1 MELKRKLN
9 LILILS
15 QFFKREEN
23 VMNLNNL
30 YFGSRLVRA
39 IKLGFLIHDLAV
51 FSRKRNKHKGEGF
64 SQILAQ

>member
-15 QFFKREEN
+15 KFFKREEN
-23 VMNLNNL
+23 VMNSNNL

-51 FSRKRNKHKGEGF
+51 FPKKRKKHNWEGF